1 MDLTNL
7 LINPETN
14 KRCGGESEKKFVEEM
29 KTFNNLILYLRLN
42 SSFVNKSLEKLSI
55 VPVYNWGIKR
65 IDYEAYFLG
74 SG

>member
-1 MDLTNL
+1 MDLTNQ

-42 SSFVNKSLEKLSI
+42 SSFENKSLEKLSI
-55 VPVYNWGIKR
+55 VGNFPFTTG
-65 IDYEAYFLG
+65 G
-74 SG
+74 SKELITGHIF